1 MHGFIYAQTEF
12 HAKLEEIV
20 NNHMKSQNLD
30 ITLKVDFEN
39 PESSSGDPNHVANA
53 LEQSILKKEKGFDL
67 YVTDTVYT
75 GRFAQHFEDL
85 NKYVDKKVIDLYKD
99 GTATSTCYVDTK
111 LVGLPLTVDYGG
123 LYANMDLLNKYN
135 QTVPKTW
142 DELIQTTNYIYDR
155 ESPTDPELHKYLAHF
170 PEYENGL
177 VSLLEF
183 IHSFRDSPNDKFPE
197 YTSDNAAA
205 ALEEM
210 RKIKETASTPD
221 DFATNEMLMMG
232 ALFTKKFI
240 FARFWYIG
248 ERPADNNFSFNQLP
262 GKKEGISAS
271 CVGGANT
278 SMNRYISEEKK
289 IAAAK
294 VIDFINSYEQQK
306 QNIIQ
311 NDLRSA
317 IHSTYSDPEVC
328 QKIDCPKFSSMQGI
342 VRPSSSSVNYEQYS
356 EKFRELAR
364 KFIFRESNESAKEIL
379 EEIDDIRK
387 IHYVEVNSIPS
398 IVIISVVLLTIILI
412 FCCYIYLSIKRF
424 RKQFIFLSFNYWCI
438 FLFGI
443 LMVLSYCL
451 TGLHKLNN
459 YNCLIRPFLLSIGFS
474 LIYIPLF
481 LKMIS
486 IFPSKNSFTKF
497 VKDHYSLVFILFLIV
512 DLALN
517 ITWYII
523 DPLIVNKFMV
533 TAGKNFQYCS
543 SSSTLGSVMQYI
555 MYAYKLC
562 ILMIMC
568 VLVFAEWNLAAFK
581 QDIRSITS
589 TLYINILLIG
599 MFIIVERINIQNRYL
614 FFGLR
619 AALVYC
625 FCLSTLVIIF
635 GSKYY
640 NISLQKENPYPD
652 VSSFKSSSG
661 SLNSSQYYNSN
672 FNRSQQ
678 FSQNQ
683 YSHVNNKSGLLSY
696 HYQTGNPSVS
706 ISGRPTLFSS
716 TFNNSYNGNVFSN
729 SSNSMNSKNDTQSS
743 NSFTNSKYSNS
754 KNYSNNNYSNN
765 NYSNNGHSNNYS
777 NNNYSNNNYGNYY

>member
-1 MHGFIYAQTEF
+1 
-12 HAKLEEIV
+12 
-20 NNHMKSQNLD
+20 
-30 ITLKVDFEN
+30 
-39 PESSSGDPNHVANA
+39 
-53 LEQSILKKEKGFDL
+53 
-67 YVTDTVYT
+67 
-75 GRFAQHFEDL
+75 
-85 NKYVDKKVIDLYKD
+85 
-99 GTATSTCYVDTK
+99 
-111 LVGLPLTVDYGG
+111 
-123 LYANMDLLNKYN
+123 
-135 QTVPKTW
+135 
-142 DELIQTTNYIYDR
+142 
-155 ESPTDPELHKYLAHF
+155 
-170 PEYENGL
+170 
-177 VSLLEF
+177 
-183 IHSFRDSPNDKFPE
+183 
-197 YTSDNAAA
+197 
-205 ALEEM
+205 
-210 RKIKETASTPD
+210 
-221 DFATNEMLMMG
+221 
-232 ALFTKKFI
+232 
-240 FARFWYIG
+240 
-248 ERPADNNFSFNQLP
+248 
-262 GKKEGISAS
+262 
-271 CVGGANT
+271 
-278 SMNRYISEEKK
+278 
-289 IAAAK
+289 
-294 VIDFINSYEQQK
+294 
-306 QNIIQ
+306 
-311 NDLRSA
+311 
-317 IHSTYSDPEVC
+317 
-328 QKIDCPKFSSMQGI
+328 
-342 VRPSSSSVNYEQYS
+342 
-356 EKFRELAR
+356 
-364 KFIFRESNESAKEIL
+364 
-379 EEIDDIRK
+379 
-387 IHYVEVNSIPS
+387 
-398 IVIISVVLLTIILI
+398 
-412 FCCYIYLSIKRF
+412 
-424 RKQFIFLSFNYWCI
+424 
-438 FLFGI
+438 
-443 LMVLSYCL
+443 
-451 TGLHKLNN
+451 
-459 YNCLIRPFLLSIGFS
+459 
-474 LIYIPLF
+474 
-481 LKMIS
+481 
-486 IFPSKNSFTKF
+486 
-497 VKDHYSLVFILFLIV
+497 
-512 DLALN
+512 
-517 ITWYII
+517 
-523 DPLIVNKFMV
+523 MV